1 MKKSVVENEPNV
13 FNSRNRTCIV
23 FKVKSFDFAN
33 GDQVVNIIITSLKL
47 FLYLVV
53 EIILLILINY
63 E

>member
-1 MKKSVVENEPNV
+1 M

-23 FKVKSFDFAN
+23 LKAKSFDYAN
-33 GDQVVNIIITSLKL
+33 GDQVVNIIMTSLKL